1 MRQSGSDDS
10 KESILIAQAKFF
22 PGQIVEHNL
31 NQYRGVI
38 FEVDALFSLSDGW
51 YEQVAR
57 SRPPKEKPW
66 YHVLVDE
73 AQHTTYVA
81 ERHLR
86 LSERLEAIKHPQLND
101 YFTTFTNGLYI
112 PKHLHM

>member
-1 MRQSGSDDS
+1 MRQSADDES
-10 KESILIAQAKFF
+10 KESVLIAQAKFF

-31 NQYRGVI
+31 YQYRGVI
-38 FEVDALFSLSDGW
+38 FEVDARFSLSDEW

-57 SRPPKEKPW
+57 SRPPKDKPW
-66 YHVLVDE
+66 YHVLVDK

-81 ERHLR
+81 ERHLH
-86 LSERLEAIKHPQLND
+86 LSNRLEAIEHPQIND
-101 YFTTFTNGLYI
+101 YFTTMTNGLYI